1 MLGATLLAGPL
12 LGGGDSDFGRWTW
25 TSASVWLGGLGF
37 AVLTALTPPLL
48 WRTRGRITT
57 LAGRWGRSALVV
69 ASAWL
74 LGLLA
79 YLLSYGVVGMRTW
92 V

>member
-57 LAGRWGRSALVV
+57 RAGRWGRSALVV